1 MIVIAKRDGQPT
13 KKQIN
18 IRDDSDA
25 ENENDMQ
32 FDNEEKTI
40 EVEAIKVKI
49 LKMIAINEM
58 EFNVYHYSA

>member
-1 MIVIAKRDGQPT
+1 MIVLAKREGKSTQ
-13 KKQIN
+13 KKIT
-18 IRDDSDA
+18 IRDQSDI
-25 ENENDMQ
+25 ENDNDMQ

-40 EVEAIKVKI
+40 EVEACKVKI